1 MGFCTSAT
9 VGKIRSAPMEPQQA
23 LHEERRS
30 GRMRIAVLY
39 IWSLAE
45 GRGWSKLALGHFPPA
60 HFEG

>member
-9 VGKIRSAPMEPQQA
+9 VGKIRSAPMGAQV
-23 LHEERRS
+23 LHEERGF